1 MLNKTNGEKSGD
13 TGTNI
18 FLKNMA
24 LEKSEACSIG
34 KRLSGIKLTTK
45 NGKTAASKKIAQT
58 KFTAKKKTCELE
70 QTYHQ
75 TKSKLMV

>member
-24 LEKSEACSIG
+24 LEKSDACSIG

-45 NGKTAASKKIAQT
+45 NGKTAASKKITQT
-58 KFTAKKKTCELE
+58 KFTAKKTCELE